1 MRVIR
6 RASRQ
11 NKIEKIMI
19 TNLGKLIILF
29 GVVLILLGGIMLL
42 FGKLPFFGK
51 LPGDIYIQ
59 RKNFSFYFPLASSIL
74 ISIILSLIFILFNI
88 FFRK

>member
-1 MRVIR
+1 LRVIR